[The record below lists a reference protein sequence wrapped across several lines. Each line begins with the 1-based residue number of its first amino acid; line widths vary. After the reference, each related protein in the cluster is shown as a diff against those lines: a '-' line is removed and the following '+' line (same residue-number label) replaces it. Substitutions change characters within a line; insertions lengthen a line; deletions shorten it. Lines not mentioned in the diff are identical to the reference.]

1 MVQAIPGTTESSS
14 MNFYDYQELAN
25 RTAKELNF
33 KDGLTHAALGLTG
46 EAGEFS
52 DATKK
57 HIIYGQNV
65 DFANLREEIGDI
77 LWYCAYAANV
87 LGFSLETIARLNIE
101 KLAKRYPGEY
111 SDMYAAQRM
120 DKNES

>member
-1 MVQAIPGTTESSS
+1 MVQGISSEKESES
-14 MNFYDYQELAN
+14 MNFYDYQTLAN
-25 RTAKELNF
+25 RTAKELTF
-33 KDGLTHAALGLTG
+33 KDGLTHAGLGLTG
-46 EAGEFS
+46 EAGEFA
-52 DATKK
+52 DAAKK
-57 HIIYGQNV
+57 HIVYNQSV

-111 SDMYAAQRM
+111 SDVYAAERM